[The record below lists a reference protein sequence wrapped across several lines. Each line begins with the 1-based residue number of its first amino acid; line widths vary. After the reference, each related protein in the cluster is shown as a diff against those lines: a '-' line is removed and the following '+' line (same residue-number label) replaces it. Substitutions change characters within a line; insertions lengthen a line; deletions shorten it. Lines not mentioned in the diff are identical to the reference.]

1 MKKTKTTFLLAEICL
16 GILLLFCVH
25 LIFEDEKP
33 QKRVAV
39 IVEKSGDEKWNSFMN
54 GLKQAAGIANIHL
67 IICNTDEIENADE
80 EKNLIYDQLDNQ
92 VDAFIVQAAPG
103 RDTID
108 MLREIRVQKPMLLVA
123 NDALRE
129 KEEDHIS
136 KYSDLPVITPDYYR
150 MGYTLAQDLLSR
162 NQNNIQGKTV
172 GIISGFKKTDCT
184 DKCMQGVLDVL
195 SDTGC
200 EIQFDMNITYDME
213 ITQRLKEQQ
222 PVDYLIVFDTSAL
235 EQVAGMYA
243 QKKESDTKIYG
254 IGNSIKCVYYLDDS
268 VIDGLIA
275 IDGYGMGYHSAIE
288 ISKVLKNHL
297 YTINN
302 QMIEYHLPHKE
313 DIMEI
318 SMKQYQIRSILIGC
332 MLLCLTGCTAN
343 SEKKRDVLRVG
354 VVLYTQ
360 DDPFINALTDC
371 LKEDLA
377 GYESDSLKVI
387 MTVRDGKNDQKIQNE
402 VVKEMLDAGCEILA
416 VDLVDRTEP
425 SNIIKMA
432 KKENIPVIF
441 FNREPVRE
449 DLMQWDKLYYVGGD
463 ARQSGMM
470 QGEIAADMIR
480 DNDAV
485 DRNQDGKIQYVLL
498 EGETGHQD
506 AIIRT
511 DSVVKTIKEQGIILE
526 RLSFQ
531 FANWNRGQAENKM
544 TQLINQYGDEIELV
558 LSNNDEMALGA
569 VAAYD
574 ALDYDKDRRPIIFGI
589 DGLEGALDAVQKGT
603 IQGTVYNDRH
613 GQAEQISRLAMTLFQ
628 GQTPPKEDLEN
639 ERYIFLPYQKVT
651 AENVESFM
659 EQ

>member
-1 MKKTKTTFLLAEICL
+1 
-16 GILLLFCVH
+16 
-25 LIFEDEKP
+25 
-33 QKRVAV
+33 
-39 IVEKSGDEKWNSFMN
+39 
-54 GLKQAAGIANIHL
+54 
-67 IICNTDEIENADE
+67 
-80 EKNLIYDQLDNQ
+80 
-92 VDAFIVQAAPG
+92 
-103 RDTID
+103 
-108 MLREIRVQKPMLLVA
+108 
-123 NDALRE
+123 
-129 KEEDHIS
+129 
-136 KYSDLPVITPDYYR
+136 
-150 MGYTLAQDLLSR
+150 
-162 NQNNIQGKTV
+162 
-172 GIISGFKKTDCT
+172 
-184 DKCMQGVLDVL
+184 
-195 SDTGC
+195 
-200 EIQFDMNITYDME
+200 
-213 ITQRLKEQQ
+213 
-222 PVDYLIVFDTSAL
+222 
-235 EQVAGMYA
+235 
-243 QKKESDTKIYG
+243 
-254 IGNSIKCVYYLDDS
+254 
-268 VIDGLIA
+268 
-275 IDGYGMGYHSAIE
+275 
-288 ISKVLKNHL
+288 
-297 YTINN
+297 
-302 QMIEYHLPHKE
+302 
-313 DIMEI
+313 
-318 SMKQYQIRSILIGC
+318 MKQYQIRSILIGC

-470 QGEIAADMIR
+470 QGE
-480 DNDAV
+480 
-485 DRNQDGKIQYVLL
+485 
-498 EGETGHQD
+498 TGHQD

-574 ALDYDKDRRPIIFGI
+574 ALDYDKDRRPMIFGI